1 MIFEVKMFGL
11 LILFFHVSSS
21 ICETTDDEHCSS
33 GSDIEQDMKCKPN
46 KDAGPTKYDSVPQSG
61 NSLKESKYT
70 EKPKHENET
79 KDQMKEEWNSTVR
92 REIRKRKKIDEAIN
106 NFCNDNFPTSYHT
119 YNFSTPEEVKAK
131 DQLDIIEQSV
141 NEAVATRNQTGL
153 QESSAKYTFLLAKYG
168 PIARIYVQMAD
179 LMALMA
185 QLIHSKP
192 TFDSAMNLFNEVMI
206 RPELSDTLFRLVAK
220 RRIAFLSLRADFQGM
235 IDVQKKLV
243 DRLPQNIEELSKLA
257 EIQYA
262 YGHKLDCMDVLE
274 RVLKL
279 DPNNQFAMATLGR
292 LKASNA
298 LRNIKSTKTVEKLGN
313 FENKLKKMM
322 ASKGLNSN
330 IDKDSDLNS
339 SEDVTDGVDM
349 MLRAIEGRDSA
360 IMSSTKKAAL
370 DGTFFYTCGDTLRQL
385 GRYDDADRIFEG
397 AAKDGLF
404 LSFWK
409 RAAHYVKGLTMR
421 PVWSIEQTGI
431 APLLNQIQGEWK
443 NIREEAFSI
452 IKRKLFQPQG
462 EGISEGGKWGV
473 YNLYLDGIR
482 LEENCLNAPLTCR
495 LIEKIPQ
502 ISDTIRGRAKFS
514 IMESGTYVRNHAGPT
529 NARIRIHL
537 GLKIPPTPVD
547 VTSAANSPCRARVVN
562 EYFTWEDGKMQIFDD
577 SFDHEVW
584 QFDPLKRSRL
594 ILIMDMAHPELTDEQ
609 LAAL

>member
-21 ICETTDDEHCSS
+21 ICETMDDEQCSS
-33 GSDIEQDMKCKPN
+33 GSDIDQETQCKPN
-46 KDAGPTKYDSVPQSG
+46 KDTGANKYDRAPQLG
-61 NSLKESKYT
+61 NSLKESKYRET
-70 EKPKHENET
+70 PKYENEN
-79 KDQMKEEWNSTVR
+79 KDQMKEESNSTVR
-92 REIRKRKKIDEAIN
+92 REIRKRRKIDEAIN
-106 NFCNDNFPTSYHT
+106 KFCNDNFPTSYHT

-153 QESSAKYTFLLAKYG
+153 QESSSRYTFLLAKYG

-192 TFDSAMNLFNEVMI
+192 MFDSAMNLFNEVMI
-206 RPELSDTLFRLVAK
+206 IPELSDTLFTLVAK

-243 DRLPQNIEELSKLA
+243 DRWPQNVEELNKLA
-257 EIQYA
+257 EIQFA
-262 YGHKLDCMDVLE
+262 YGHKLDAMDVLE

-279 DPNNQFAMATLGR
+279 DPNNQFALATLGR
-292 LKASNA
+292 MKASRA
-298 LRNIKSTKTVEKLGN
+298 LRNINSTKTAKKLGN
-313 FENKLKKMM
+313 FENKSKNMM

-330 IDKDSDLNS
+330 TDKDLDLDS
-339 SEDVTDGVDM
+339 SKDVEDGVDM
-349 MLRAIEGRDSA
+349 MLRVIEGRDSES
-360 IMSSTKKAAL
+360 MSSTKKTAL

-397 AAKDGLF
+397 AAKDGFF

-431 APLLNQIQGEWK
+431 APLLNQVQGEWK

-473 YNLYLDGIR
+473 YNLFLDGIR
-482 LEENCLNAPLTCR
+482 VEENCLNAPLTCS

-514 IMESGTYVRNHAGPT
+514 IMESGTHVRNHAGPT

-547 VTSAANSPCRARVVN
+547 VTSTANSPCRARVVN

-584 QFDPLKRSRL
+584 QLDPLKRSRL